1 MVLIWYILWL
11 MIVGFVG
18 VGVTILNSTCDADDS
33 LKKTD
38 FGVKGEYTSKE
49 ANEASAIGASPRP
62 RVSCFA
68 HPA

>member
-1 MVLIWYILWL
+1 
-11 MIVGFVG
+11 VG
-18 VGVTILNSTCDADDS
+18 VGVTILNSTRDADDS

-49 ANEASAIGASPRP
+49 ANEASAIGASTRP